1 MKKSKIYDLFKT
13 LHIELRLV
21 SVELHE
27 INLLLKDLTKMEI
40 SEMAGLENLTEQVQV
55 NTDTE
60 ASAIVLL
67 NGLSAQ
73 LASIANDPA
82 AVAALA
88 AQLKASS
95 ENLAAAIVA
104 NTPAAAG

>member
-1 MKKSKIYDLFKT
+1 MKKSKIYNLFKT

-27 INLLLKDLTKMEI
+27 INLLLKDLTEMEI